1 MSWFFL
7 LSGLF
12 LGWSLGANDA
22 ANIFGTAVGTRMV
35 RFRLAAL
42 VASLGVMAG
51 AVIGG
56 SGTTG
61 TLGSLGAVNAIG
73 GSFTVALMAGVSVAW
88 MNRSGIP
95 VSTSQAV
102 VGAIIGWNFFTGSP
116 TDLGV
121 LATIVTAWVASPILA
136 GVVAILLYQLAR
148 WGLRR
153 SRVHLLEL
161 DALTRTALIVVGAFG
176 AYSLGANNIGN
187 VMGVFVPA
195 SPFESF
201 SLGGIEMS
209 GVQQLFLLGGLAIAL
224 GIWTNSYRV
233 MTTVGGQLFKLTP
246 ILALVVV
253 LAHSIVLFLFAS
265 TGLRDLLTNMG
276 LPSFPLVPV
285 SSSQAI
291 IGAILGVALIKG
303 GGTGIQVGILGRIAA
318 GWLVTPLLAGL
329 LSFVA
334 LFFVQNVF
342 QLEVVAGLPALND
355 LEALAPGVP
364 FAPDPDMIQQVPG
377 DLPGLAQVP
386 TP

>member
-1 MSWFFL
+1 MIWFFL

-35 RFRLAAL
+35 RFKMAAL
-42 VASLGVMAG
+42 VASLGVVAG

-56 SGTTG
+56 AGTTG

-88 MNRSGIP
+88 MNRAGIP

-121 LATIVTAWVASPILA
+121 LATIVTAWIASPVIA
-136 GVVAILLYQLAR
+136 AIIAMLLYRLAR

-153 SRVHLLEL
+153 FPTHMLEL
-161 DALTRTALIVVGAFG
+161 DAMTRVGLIIVGAFG

-195 SPFESF
+195 SPFETF
-201 SLGGIEMS
+201 RVAGLDVS

-233 MTTVGGQLFKLTP
+233 MTTVGSQLFKLTP

-253 LAHSIVLFLFAS
+253 LAHSIALFLFAS
-265 TGLRDLLTNMG
+265 TGLRHVLTSLG
-276 LPSFPLVPV
+276 LPTFPLVPV

-291 IGAILGVALIKG
+291 IGAILGVALVKG
-303 GGTGIQVGILGRIAA
+303 GGTGIQFGVLGRIAA
-318 GWLVTPLLAGL
+318 GWLVTPVLAGL

-342 QLEVVAGLPALND
+342 QLEVVAGLPALHD

-377 DLPGLAQVP
+377 DLPGLAQAP